1 MNTGDILAGR
11 PAMGAWA
18 TYGLGS
24 TNENLPAFVILTDA
38 GEVNGGPKN
47 WSSGFLPAVFQG
59 KQFRNDG
66 PPILNLPPPKAI
78 GEKQPRHKLDLPP
91 PLNPRFAP
99 DKTEGRP
106 FPPPSP
112 PPPVRPPP

>member
-24 TNENLPAFVILTDA
+24 TNENLPAFVIMTDA

-47 WSSGFLPAVFQG
+47 WSSGFLPAVYQG
-59 KQFRNDG
+59 TQFRNDG
-66 PPILNLPPPKAI
+66 TPVFHLAPPKAI
-78 GEKQPRHKLDLPP
+78 GGSQQRRKLGLPADLDEHFAANKQDEIEWDAR
-91 PLNPRFAP
+91 LN
-99 DKTEGRP
+99 
-106 FPPPSP
+106 SH
-112 PPPVRPPP
+112 

>member
-47 WSSGFLPAVFQG
+47 WSSGFLPAGYQG

-66 PPILNLPPPKAI
+66 PPLLNPPPPKTV
-78 GEKQPRHKLDLPP
+78 GGKQQRPKTPP
-91 PLNPRFAP
+91 PAQLNPRFAP
-99 DKTEGRP
+99 RKA
-106 FPPPSP
+106 
-112 PPPVRPPP
+112 